1 VTIWPVAAQKLSVG
15 YNRVVSVR
23 WERLLDDLN
32 PAQREA
38 VTAGDGPLLV
48 LAGAGS
54 GKTRVIAYRIAWL
67 LGERGLSPRN
77 LLAVTFTNKAAG
89 EMARRVETL
98 LAPVGLK
105 PPLIATFHSACVRIL
120 RQHGSHVGLPSHFT
134 IYDEDDRQALVK
146 ECMKDGELADRT
158 FTPGAA
164 VHRIS
169 FLKNQMTSVSE
180 ALRDA
185 RGPWEKKAALVY
197 SRYEKRLR
205 ETGAVD
211 FDDLLLLVVR
221 LLSEHPEVLA
231 WYRALWRSVLVDEYQ
246 DTNRAQYRIIRL
258 LTAEHRNVCVVGDS
272 DQCLV
277 EGTPVTTPAGS
288 TPIENLR
295 PGDEVVAGSGW
306 ASSRRARVEAVRRS
320 EFDGTTISITTEDGR
335 TIQATPNHI
344 VFARLEPDA
353 KRFFVYLMY
362 QRRLGYRIGVTR
374 GVRSGPGK
382 TFVSGLQMRTNGEV
396 ADRAW
401 ILAAC
406 DSAADARYL
415 EAYFSAQYGLP
426 TTVFHVR
433 GRRLALTQSHVERLY
448 GDIDTRARTERLMHD
463 LLLFSEYP
471 HHRAGA
477 VKRGDVSRRTL
488 HFTMFGDPRPYAWHE
503 HRVQLVTSGEGLRQ
517 SIAVLARTRPGKR
530 RTWRVETAR
539 KHYDQGLDLARSLC
553 AVGELDLVR
562 RARLTPGRAFQ
573 FMPASHVRPGMVVP
587 LLDGDVVREGRVA
600 SVEFHRYTG
609 AVYDLTVQDLRNY
622 CAGGLLVHNSIY
634 KWRGADI
641 RNILD
646 FEDDYPGTKVV
657 RLEQNYRSTQSI
669 LSLAAGV
676 IAHNVQRKDKTLWTE
691 NPAGAPARVYRAWDE
706 HEEASF
712 VAQSILGL
720 RGEGVPWDG
729 VAVFYRTNAQSRVLE
744 DALRRA
750 RIPYVIVG
758 GVRFYER
765 KEIKDTLAYLR
776 LAVNP
781 ADDVAFRRAVGA
793 PARGIGSGT
802 LARLDEEALRQSRP
816 LLAAAAA
823 PPADVRGKAGRAL
836 QEFAALVGRLA
847 GQRRDVAP
855 PAFIDLV
862 LDQTGYRKAL
872 EQERSPEAAARLE
885 NLEELI
891 AAAEDFTRT
900 DAEPTLEGFLDGVA
914 LVSDIDELK
923 DAEARVT
930 LMTLHSAK
938 GLEFPAVFMT
948 GLEEGVFPHARSMND
963 PDEVEEERRLC
974 YVGVTRARERLT
986 LSWALHRRIHG
997 YGVGEPSRFL
1007 REMPEDRLL
1016 PLNAGHGPVV
1026 AEPAV
1031 PARAVPRY
1039 EPEEES
1045 WPIKVGARVRHA
1057 RFGEG
1062 LVVGVERDG
1071 TDTVVTVG
1079 FASVGRKRLSL
1090 QYAQLEEL

>member
-1 VTIWPVAAQKLSVG
+1 M
-15 YNRVVSVR
+15 
-23 WERLLDDLN
+23 ERLLDDLN

-67 LGERGLSPRN
+67 LGRGDLAPRN
-77 LLAVTFTNKAAG
+77 LLAMTFTNKAAG
-89 EMARRVETL
+89 EMARRVDRL
-98 LAPVGLK
+98 LAPIGLK
-105 PPLIATFHSACVRIL
+105 PPLITTFHSGCVRIL
-120 RQHGSHVGLPSHFT
+120 RQHGSHLGLPSHFT
-134 IYDEDDRQALVK
+134 IYDEDDRLALVK
-146 ECMKDGELADRT
+146 DCLKEGELADRS
-158 FTPGAA
+158 FTPSAA

-169 FLKNQMTSVSE
+169 YLKNQMIAVTE

-221 LLSEHPEVLA
+221 LFAEIPDVLA
-231 WYRALWRSVLVDEYQ
+231 YYRGLWRYVLVDEYQ

-272 DQCLV
+272 DQ
-277 EGTPVTTPAGS
+277 
-288 TPIENLR
+288 
-295 PGDEVVAGSGW
+295 
-306 ASSRRARVEAVRRS
+306 
-320 EFDGTTISITTEDGR
+320 
-335 TIQATPNHI
+335 
-344 VFARLEPDA
+344 
-353 KRFFVYLMY
+353 
-362 QRRLGYRIGVTR
+362 
-374 GVRSGPGK
+374 
-382 TFVSGLQMRTNGEV
+382 
-396 ADRAW
+396 
-401 ILAAC
+401 
-406 DSAADARYL
+406 
-415 EAYFSAQYGLP
+415 
-426 TTVFHVR
+426 
-433 GRRLALTQSHVERLY
+433 
-448 GDIDTRARTERLMHD
+448 
-463 LLLFSEYP
+463 
-471 HHRAGA
+471 
-477 VKRGDVSRRTL
+477 
-488 HFTMFGDPRPYAWHE
+488 
-503 HRVQLVTSGEGLRQ
+503 
-517 SIAVLARTRPGKR
+517 
-530 RTWRVETAR
+530 
-539 KHYDQGLDLARSLC
+539 
-553 AVGELDLVR
+553 
-562 RARLTPGRAFQ
+562 
-573 FMPASHVRPGMVVP
+573 
-587 LLDGDVVREGRVA
+587 
-600 SVEFHRYTG
+600 
-609 AVYDLTVQDLRNY
+609 
-622 CAGGLLVHNSIY
+622 SIY

-669 LSLAAGV
+669 LALAAGV

-691 NPAGAPARVYRAWDE
+691 NPAGDPARLYRAWDE

-712 VAQSILGL
+712 VAQAILGL

-744 DALRRA
+744 DALRRG

-765 KEIKDTLAYLR
+765 REIKDTLAYLR
-776 LAVNP
+776 LILNP
-781 ADDVAFRRAVGA
+781 ADDVAFRRAIGA
-793 PARGIGSGT
+793 PSRGIGPTT
-802 LARLDEEALRQSRP
+802 LGRLDEEAARQTRP
-816 LLAAAAA
+816 LLAVAAE
-823 PPADVRGKAGRAL
+823 PPADVRGKARGAL
-836 QEFAALVGRLA
+836 EAFAALIGRLA
-847 GQRRDVAP
+847 AQRRDLAP

-862 LDQTGYRKAL
+862 LDQTGYREAL
-872 EQERSPEAAARLE
+872 RQERTPEGEARLE

-891 AAAEDFTRT
+891 AAAEDVTHT
-900 DAEPTLEGFLDGVA
+900 DGQPTLEGFLDSVA
-914 LVSDIDELK
+914 LMSDVDELK
-923 DAEARVT
+923 DADSRVT

-938 GLEFPAVFMT
+938 GLEFPAVFLT

-963 PDEVEEERRLC
+963 PDEIEEERRLC
-974 YVGVTRARERLT
+974 YVGVTRAKERLT

-1016 PLNAGHGPVV
+1016 PLNGGRVQ
-1026 AEPAV
+1026 EPAALT
-1031 PARAVPRY
+1031 AREVPRY

-1045 WPIKVGARVRHA
+1045 WPIRVGARVRHA

-1071 TDTVVTVG
+1071 ADTIVTVG